1 MKGESKFGLTGAP
14 LQAIN
19 GVARFV
25 FYISAGAAVI
35 LTGILVYNYL
45 NGGGNTALAMENA
58 KRFGEPALMAA
69 ILASLVGLWLY
80 WEEEVY
86 GPILLILGAAVY
98 FSPIYLPSMTQSA
111 AEEVLDKILPIAFP
125 VLLVGLIA
133 VSADVTGRIMAR
145 VKMGKTKEKLRY
157 GQGVKEETGYR
168 NVFMGK
174 CWQLPYCRK
183 YVRDKCPIYH
193 AKASCWKERAGC
205 MCEERIVANALDEK
219 FRAPDSAQKARALIP
234 KSSLLSP
241 AQKRERCGSCIIF
254 NHHQKQKYKAVIPM
268 IFVSGFVLFFV
279 LRTPLNGVL
288 EGAIRQASKLVS
300 QATLSASE
308 TAANPAY
315 SFAGVAY
322 SDMILAAGAFLAV
335 VYAIKMAEHM
345 IFDRN
350 L

>member
-1 MKGESKFGLTGAP
+1 MKGETRFGLTGAP

-25 FYISAGAAVI
+25 FYISAGAAVV

-45 NGGGNTALAMENA
+45 NGGANAELAVANA
-58 KRFGEPALMAA
+58 KRFGDPALMSAVIA
-69 ILASLVGLWLY
+69 CLVGLWLY

-98 FSPIYLPSMTQSA
+98 FSPLYLPGMSQTP
-111 AEEVLDKILPIAFP
+111 AEQVLDKILPIAFP
-125 VLLVGLIA
+125 TLLIGLIA
-133 VSADVTGRIMAR
+133 VSSDVTSRIMAR
-145 VKMGKTKEKLRY
+145 VKLGKTKEKLRY

-205 MCEERIVANALDEK
+205 MCEERIVANALDDK
-219 FRAPDSAQKARALIP
+219 FKAPESAQRARALIP

-241 AQKRERCGSCIIF
+241 AQKRDRCGSCIIF
-254 NHHQKQKYKAVIPM
+254 NHHQKQKYKAVIPV
-268 IFVSGFVLFFV
+268 IFISGFALFFA
-279 LRTPLNGVL
+279 LRTPLNGAL

-300 QATLSASE
+300 QATLSATE
-308 TAANPAY
+308 AAANPSY

-345 IFDRN
+345 IFDLN